1 MSKKQ
6 VYYDDSSKHNLTGG
20 KWVYVDENGVPLN
33 RESLRN
39 YDLSNP
45 IYYSNP
51 SQNPRRGNEFKGD
64 DTQNEGALAAHVES
78 VRKGQE
84 NLQRIKDQALN
95 VAGFVPFLGDALDIG
110 SAASDVANQNYLSAG
125 TTLGLMFLPEILAK
139 PIQKGFRYARQVI
152 KPSSSRVQDV
162 LDTKNFISQA
172 NKFFD
177 YSVQG
182 DYARINGVKS
192 DSSLG
197 QYKDLLS
204 STFNINYPR
213 TRVTAQPG
221 SYFEQQIG
229 GAYYPSLNLATLN
242 MKSPD
247 IDNTYLHEAL
257 SHSTDDIVKDMNTNI
272 SDYEILEFPFIPTGQ
287 TVSVKRAYQSL
298 SDPYLDNITPSYK
311 WSDSLDWA
319 EARATNNEL
328 RYNLLKK
335 GEDLS
340 NLPDNVL
347 LEGLKQT
354 NDYGKDYV
362 SYYRTLSPE
371 SQKKYLDRWRKA
383 LMYLPVAAIGVT
395 SINNEE

>member
-6 VYYDDSSKHNLTGG
+6 VYYDNSSKHNLTGG
-20 KWVYVDENGVPLN
+20 RWVYVDENGVPLS
-33 RESLRN
+33 RQDLKD

-45 IYYSNP
+45 IYYSDL
-51 SQNPRRGNEFKGD
+51 SQDPRQGNEFKGD
-64 DTQNEGALAAHVES
+64 DTQNERALAAHVES
-78 VRKGQE
+78 VRKGQQ
-84 NLQRIKDQALN
+84 NLQRIKDQTLN

-139 PIQKGFRYARQVI
+139 PIQRGFRYVRQAI
-152 KPSSSRVQDV
+152 KPSSSKVQDII
-162 LDTKNFISQA
+162 DTKNFISQA
-172 NKFFD
+172 DKLFD
-177 YSVQG
+177 YSIQG
-182 DYARINGVKS
+182 DYARINGVKP

-204 STFNINYPR
+204 STFGINYPR

-229 GAYYPSLNLATLN
+229 GAYYPSLNLVTLN
-242 MKSPD
+242 MKSPN
-247 IDNTYLHEAL
+247 IDNGYLHEAL
-257 SHSTDDIVKDMNTNI
+257 SHSTDNIVKGMDSNI

-287 TVSVKRAYQSL
+287 TVSVQKAYQSL
-298 SDPYLDNITPSYK
+298 SNPYLDNITPSYK
-311 WSDSLDWA
+311 WSDSLDWT

-328 RYNLLKK
+328 RYSLLKK

-340 NLPDNVL
+340 NLSDDTL
-347 LEGLKQT
+347 LEGLKHT
-354 NDYGKDYV
+354 NGYGEDYV

-383 LMYLPVAAIGVT
+383 LMYLPIAAIGVT
-395 SINNEE
+395 SISNEE